1 MTTLPTIRP
10 MLASPST
17 KAGGR
22 KAVDL
27 ATLVGSH
34 TFDLKLDGLRAVL
47 YWDGDTMRLVNRSGV
62 DITRKFPDV
71 EAVGP
76 ALGRIPVIL
85 DGELVC
91 DSGLFNDVAT
101 RGKQEKPAAIA
112 DAVRRLPARF
122 IAFDLLHLGGSDYL
136 REPYSHRRGTLEQ
149 YVAAVNDP
157 LITASIVSDDGL
169 TFWQS
174 VSDLGLEGLIA
185 KDKTAPYMEA
195 KRSPAWLKFK
205 TVRRITCIMSGYE
218 PGEGA
223 RAHFGAGFLC
233 LLDAQSQPVPVG
245 KVGTGFT
252 ESEIQHLKASLDAG
266 TPVLVEIEALN
277 VGSGGQ
283 LRFPVYK
290 GVRTDLSYADAT
302 LDQLDTLPRA

>member
-1 MTTLPTIRP
+1 MTLPTIRP

-22 KAVDL
+22 RAVDL
-27 ATLVGSH
+27 STLVGTH

-47 YWDGDTMRLVNRSGV
+47 YWDGSVMRLVNRSGV

-76 ALGRIPVIL
+76 ALGAAPLIL

-91 DSGLFNDVAT
+91 DSGLFGDVAT

-112 DAVRRLPARF
+112 AAVTRLPARF
-122 IAFDLLHLGGSDYL
+122 IAFDLLHVAGTSTLHL
-136 REPYSHRRGTLEQ
+136 PYTDRRALLEQ
-149 YVAAVNDP
+149 AVATIADP
-157 LITASIVSDDGL
+157 LVTASITSDDGIA
-169 TFWQS
+169 FWQS

-185 KDKTAPYMEA
+185 KDKRAPYMEA

-205 TVRRITCIMSGYE
+205 TVRRITCVVTGYE
-218 PGEGA
+218 KGEGA
-223 RAHFGAGFLC
+223 RAHFGAGFLA
-233 LLDAQSQPVPVG
+233 LIAPGGTPTPVG
-245 KVGTGFT
+245 KVGTGFKAA
-252 ESEIQHLKASLDAG
+252 ELDQLKAELDAG
-266 TPVLVEIEALN
+266 SFPVVEIEALN

-283 LRFPVYK
+283 LRFPVFK
-290 GVRTDLSYADAT
+290 GWRTDLSVADCT
-302 LDQLDTLPRA
+302 LDQLDLLPRC